1 MLSLHLINLKIK
13 QYGSSN
19 GSHLNCA
26 NPSDGFFALLGDSQN
41 GKTNSRDPK
50 ASPSPKR

>member
-19 GSHLNCA
+19 GSHLNCT

-41 GKTNSRDPK
+41 GKTNFGNSRANTSIK
-50 ASPSPKR
+50 